1 MAQTTASRPRP
12 PSRRPRRARRSSIAG
27 TGGGRRNTG
36 LGGPGGEARPSPG
49 SSPPGAPDL
58 RDGVERT
65 ITTGPIS
72 DALERLQAEHR
83 ELSALLA
90 RSSRALPRVEAVLRK
105 HVRLEEEI
113 LYPALRSAAGREF
126 EPVLAEAVRQHRAI
140 DAALARLRGP
150 DAAGNR
156 RPYWNELRASVD
168 EHVRQ
173 EEGPLFAEALRRLT
187 RPERLRLG
195 ERMDLLAQRY

>member
-1 MAQTTASRPRP
+1 SPAGLREL
-12 PSRRPRRARRSSIAG
+12 RS
-27 TGGGRRNTG
+27 
-36 LGGPGGEARPSPG
+36 
-49 SSPPGAPDL
+49 
-58 RDGVERT
+58 GVDRT
-65 ITTGPIS
+65 MTTGPVS

-90 RSSRALPRVEAVLRK
+90 RSARALPRVEKALRT
-105 HVRLEEEI
+105 HARLEEEI
-113 LYPALRSAAGREF
+113 FYPALRSAAGPGF
-126 EPVLAEAVRQHRAI
+126 EPVLAEAVPPPRAI
-140 DAALARLRGP
+140 AAARARLRGTG
-150 DAAGNR
+150 AAAHR
-156 RPYWNELRASVD
+156 RQFWNDLRACVD

>member
-1 MAQTTASRPRP
+1 MAQTTASRSKS
-12 PSRRPRRARRSSIAG
+12 PSRRPRRARRSTIAG

-36 LGGPGGEARPSPG
+36 RGGPGGEARPSPG
-49 SSPPGAPDL
+49 SSPPGTTDL
-58 RDGVERT
+58 RGGVERT

-90 RSSRALPRVEAVLRK
+90 RSSRVLPRVEAVLRK
-105 HVRLEEEI
+105 HARLEEEI
-113 LYPALRSAAGREF
+113 FYPALRSAAGREF
-126 EPVLAEAVRQHRAI
+126 EPVLGEAVRQHRAI
-140 DAALARLRGP
+140 GAALAKLRGP
-150 DAAGNR
+150 DAAGHR
-156 RPYWNELRASVD
+156 RQYWNELRACVD

-173 EEGPLFAEALRRLT
+173 EEGPLFAEALRRLS
-187 RPERLRLG
+187 RPERLWLG